1 MSVPFIPITEEKDF
15 LLRLNTKSEE
25 AFHELFRQFYSY
37 LVIFAERRLDNPKV
51 AEDIVQEGFRNLAKP
66 KTILFA
72 FGPESLSL

>member
-51 AEDIVQEGFRNLAKP
+51 AEDIVQEVFIESGKTKNNTIRFRA
-66 KTILFA
+66 
-72 FGPESLSL
+72 